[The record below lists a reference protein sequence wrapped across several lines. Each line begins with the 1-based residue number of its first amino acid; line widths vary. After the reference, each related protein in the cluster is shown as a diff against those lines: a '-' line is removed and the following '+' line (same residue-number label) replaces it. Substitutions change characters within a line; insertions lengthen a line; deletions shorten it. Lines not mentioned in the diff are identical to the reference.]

1 MAHQVNVKV
10 MWNLFLFTFQWS
22 PDGKIILFGIATGEI
37 HIYDNMGNFIV
48 SDILLVARILWGPA
62 WNKC

>member
-1 MAHQVNVKV
+1 